1 MIIMAT
7 KNLTY
12 DKVDITGGFWHEKQ
26 QLIRDVTIWNVYK
39 RFEETGRFA
48 AFKMNWKEG
57 MPNKPHIFW
66 DSDVAKWL
74 ESVAYLTK
82 KQRAPK
88 LEAIVDEVVD
98 DIERGRWE
106 DGYFNIYFEMFEP
119 QNRFTKRGWHE
130 LYCAGHLIE
139 AAVAYAEA
147 TGKDKFLHL
156 MMDYAD
162 LIKKIFMDEQSA
174 AFDSPGHEEIELA
187 LVKLYDYT
195 HEERYLELARFFI
208 DKRGSQAK
216 LPEGD
221 NYHRGTNIQDHLPV
235 REQFT
240 AEGHSVRACYLYSA
254 MADLALR
261 DGDEGLKLASEMIF
275 DNIVNAKMYI
285 TGAVGSTHIAEAFEE
300 EYRLPNDT
308 AYAETCAALAL
319 ALFAR
324 RMEKLE
330 VDSRFADTVE
340 RVIYNGFLSGLSLDG
355 KSFFYENAQEIDLEE
370 RRIVKEALRDTSYIH
385 YPITQRLE
393 VFNCSC
399 CPPNVT
405 RFIASIG
412 DFVYNY
418 DDDTIYVNQYMDST
432 AKLGELTLVQ
442 KTDYP
447 FDGRIE
453 FTLTGGD
460 RKVALR
466 IPGWCRVWS
475 VGKNGASVDA
485 HIEHGYAYVDAKD
498 GDKILLELRIS
509 ARRVKS
515 NPRVLT
521 NRGMSAI
528 TWGPFVMCLEGVD
541 NGGSL
546 TGVRL
551 TGKSFTLGR
560 DETLGLPCLYCQAAR
575 ESVDGIYSDKTTS
588 EPFTAKLIP
597 YFAFA
602 NRGETDMRIWVES
615 V

>member
-1 MIIMAT
+1 MAT

-12 DKVDITGGFWHEKQ
+12 DKVDITGGFWQEKQ

-82 KQRAPK
+82 KQRDPK

-106 DGYFNIYFEMFEP
+106 DGYFNIYFELFEP
-119 QNRFTKRGWHE
+119 ENRFTKRGWHE

-195 HEERYLELARFFI
+195 HEERYLDLARFFI

-261 DGDEGLKLASEMIF
+261 DNDVSLKYAAEKIF
-275 DNIVNAKMYI
+275 DNITNAKMYI
-285 TGAVGSTHIAEAFEE
+285 TGAVGSTYIAEAFEE

-330 VDSRFADTVE
+330 VDSRYADTVE

-370 RRIVKEALRDTSYIH
+370 RRIVKEALRDTSGIH

-412 DFVYNY
+412 DFIYNY

-475 VGKNGASVDA
+475 VGKNGASCGAVV
-485 HIEHGYAYVDAKD
+485 ERGYAYIDAND
-498 GDKILLELRIS
+498 GDTILLELRIS

-551 TGKSFTLGR
+551 VGKSFTLGR
-560 DETLGLPCLYCQAAR
+560 DEQLGLPCLYCPAVR
-575 ESVDGIYSDKTTS
+575 ESTDGLYSDKTTT

>member
-1 MIIMAT
+1 MAT

-12 DKVDITGGFWHEKQ
+12 DKVDITGGFWQEKQ

-74 ESVAYLTK
+74 ESAAYLTK
-82 KQRAPK
+82 KQRDPK

-98 DIERGRWE
+98 DIERGRWK
-106 DGYFNIYFEMFEP
+106 DGYFNIYFELFEP
-119 QNRFTKRGWHE
+119 ENRFTKRGWHE

-195 HEERYLELARFFI
+195 HEERYLDLARFFI

-261 DGDEGLKLASEMIF
+261 DNDEALKFAAEKIF
-275 DNIVNAKMYI
+275 DNITNAKMYI

-330 VDSRFADTVE
+330 VDSRYADTVE

-412 DFVYNY
+412 DFIYNY
-418 DDDTIYVNQYMDST
+418 DDETIYVNQYMDST

-447 FDGRIE
+447 YDGRIE
-453 FTLTGGD
+453 FKLTGGD
-460 RKVALR
+460 RRIALR

-475 VGKNGASVDA
+475 VGKNGASCGAVV
-485 HIEHGYAYVDAKD
+485 ERGYAYIDAND
-498 GDKILLELRIS
+498 GDTILLELRIS
-509 ARRVKS
+509 ARCVKS

-575 ESVDGIYSDKTTS
+575 ESVDGLYSDKTTS